1 MAKKKTT
8 TQATQAPQDPYAV
21 ALGLIQEAKE
31 DNDKTA
37 KAGKHLASLMLTA
50 TPEVRKV
57 LHESCSA
64 LLAGEYAKSEFH
76 LTHLMRAK

>member
-8 TQATQAPQDPYAV
+8 TKATQAPQDPYAV

-37 KAGKHLASLMLTA
+37 KAATQLASLMPHA
-50 TPEVRKV
+50 TNDERKV
-57 LHESCSA
+57 LHESCAA
-64 LLAGEYAKSEFH
+64 LIMGEYDKAEFH
-76 LTHLMRAK
+76 LTHLMRTK